1 MIKAH
6 DLCRNSLREPRQTES
21 TLDSGFREL
30 RQTELTLDSGFREL
44 RQAELTLNS
53 ECLREPR
60 QAELT
65 FSSGFVPLRQ
75 AELTLD
81 SERRTPTAGRIG
93 PRFGLRTPTAGRIVT
108 RFRATYPYE
117 TYKSPN
123 NQQKERLDYDQSQ
136 CKTISRPVNRAITPP
151 RPSGTPP
158 LKGAGSGGAAD
169 SPEMRMKNK
178 SPEADAL
185 SGITIF

>member
-1 MIKAH
+1 MVNIGKSFMIKAH
-6 DLCRNSLREPRQTES
+6 DLRRNSLREPRQTES

-53 ECLREPR
+53 EW
-60 QAELT
+60 
-65 FSSGFVPLRQ
+65 
-75 AELTLD
+75 
-81 SERRTPTAGRIG
+81 RTPTAGRID
-93 PRFGLRTPTAGRIVT
+93 PRFVLRTPTAGRIDP